1 MLIVVLLYCENLLAQ
16 NNQISST
23 GERDS
28 ICFTVDEIRE
38 VNAKLIEA
46 KYIKEENDKLNQ
58 IVANDDKI
66 IANYTSL
73 TTDLTN
79 KYNKIK
85 AERNIVT
92 GSTIVLLIAF
102 IIALCV

>member
-1 MLIVVLLYCENLLAQ
+1 MLIVVLLYCENLSAQ
-16 NNQISST
+16 SNQISST

-46 KYIKEENDKLNQ
+46 KYIKEENNKLNQ
-58 IVANDDKI
+58 IIVNDDKI
-66 IANYTSL
+66 ISDYDSL
-73 TTDLTN
+73 TTNLTK
-79 KYNKIK
+79 KYSKVK
-85 AERNIVT
+85 AERNIAT
-92 GSTIVLLIAF
+92 GSAITLLIAF